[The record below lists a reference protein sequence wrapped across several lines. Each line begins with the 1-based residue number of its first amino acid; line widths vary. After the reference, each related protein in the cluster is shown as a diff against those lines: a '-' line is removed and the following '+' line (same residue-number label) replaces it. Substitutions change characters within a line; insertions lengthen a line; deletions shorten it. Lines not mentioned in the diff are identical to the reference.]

1 VKICNKHGTIPSD
14 PKSFL
19 MLHFVEFQKFY
30 GNFPA
35 LKIDELVIDPG
46 IYWIKGVN
54 GSGKSTLLKSIAG
67 ILAFNGDIVLNGN
80 ISIKKQPV
88 AYRKLVNF
96 AEAEP
101 LFPEFLTGME
111 MIELFAS
118 AKDSPAG
125 QEQYFIES
133 MKMQSYVNRPI
144 GTYSSGMLKK
154 LSLVL
159 AFLGNPKLILLD
171 EPLITIDT
179 DSLKILYSWI
189 SKRHRENGVSFMLS
203 SHQAL
208 DNTELPHA
216 VELLVEEQR
225 LKVNQ
230 PMIMN
235 K

>member
-1 VKICNKHGTIPSD
+1 
-14 PKSFL
+14 
-19 MLHFVEFQKFY
+19 MLHFVEFKKFY
-30 GNFPA
+30 GNYPA
-35 LKIDELVIDPG
+35 LTINDFNVGTG

-67 ILAFNGDIVLNGN
+67 ILAFNGDIVLEDT

-88 AYRKLVNF
+88 GYRKLVNF

-111 MIELFAS
+111 MVKLFIS
-118 AKDSPAG
+118 AKSAPTG

-133 MKMQSYVNRPI
+133 MKMQSYVDRPI

-179 DSLKILYSWI
+179 ESLKTLYSWI
-189 SKRHRENGVSFMLS
+189 REQHKENGVSFMLS

-208 DNTELPHA
+208 DMDEHLNA
-216 VELLVEEQR
+216 GELLVE
-225 LKVNQ
+225 NQ
-230 PMIMN
+230 TLQFTQ
-235 K
+235 